1 MSKKRKRDKKRN
13 CSVTEFVAA
22 LRRLADALEE
32 GKRFTI
38 GVAGERITVP
48 ARAAFSIAH
57 EREDGNEELE
67 FQITWMNE

>member
-1 MSKKRKRDKKRN
+1 MSKKRKRDKERT

-57 EREDGNEELE
+57 EREDGNEEVE
-67 FQITWMNE
+67 FQVTWINE